1 MLSKF
6 LFFSKS
12 SLWTLFFSANHRLWN
27 AYITSVGSITLIQN
41 VEQTVVANW
50 SSCQANVR
58 TPSKILEV
66 KDSKKGFGCPG
77 KWLKSK
83 FLGKNPWQSA
93 TSKNLRDLVPQAPL
107 HWGPWQYKRTSCQFC
122 CSGRS
127 GKNLCSFSALL
138 RLVHAVHHFHWKL
151 TSPQ

>member
-27 AYITSVGSITLIQN
+27 AYITSVGSIALIQN

-50 SSCQANVR
+50 SGCQANIR

-83 FLGKNPWQSA
+83 FLGKHPWQSA
-93 TSKNLRDLVPQAPL
+93 TSKNVRDLVPQAPFIGDPDGINVQVVNSPVVGGL
-107 HWGPWQYKRTSCQFC
+107 GKIYVVFLLCWG
-122 CSGRS
+122 
-127 GKNLCSFSALL
+127 
-138 RLVHAVHHFHWKL
+138 
-151 TSPQ
+151 